1 MNEAKR
7 NEESSLTDLL
17 AGQMMTELMTEKDNI
32 IREAI
37 NRKIGTDW
45 TLEDLKGRCH
55 VTKSPNTYEVFYL
68 DGKAIVKFDDPH
80 LEQDFNELPKH
91 VVSAHI
97 KYAFIDS

>member
-1 MNEAKR
+1 MSEAKKD
-7 NEESSLTDLL
+7 ESDFSGLL
-17 AGQMMTELMTEKDNI
+17 AGQMMTVLMEKKDNI

-55 VTKSPNTYEVFYL
+55 VTTSPNTYEVFYL
-68 DGKAIVKFDDPH
+68 DGRAIVKFDEPH
-80 LEQDFNELPKH
+80 LQQDFNELPKH
-91 VVSAHI
+91 AVSAHV